1 MSKILTLAQIKKYAR
16 QRVKELES
24 EYEAGDMNALLD
36 AVSVCALHKV
46 ALPRW
51 AVAALAEQIHR
62 ARTYRVASWDDIFGK
77 PLKKGQ
83 WVTAARKEWEL
94 MRSVPYEIW
103 TLTKQKGLSL
113 TEAYSAA
120 AKSLR
125 SNETTVRQIYSVY
138 MRRSARPH

>member
-1 MSKILTLAQIKKYAR
+1 MSKLLTHAQVKKNAR
-16 QRVKELES
+16 QRVKELKS
-24 EYEAGDMNALLD
+24 KYEAGDMNALLD
-36 AVSVCALHKV
+36 AVSICALHKV
-46 ALPRW
+46 AMPRW
-51 AVAALAEQIHR
+51 AAAALAEQIHR

-125 SNETTVRQIYSVY
+125 SNETTIKLIYY
-138 MRRSARPH
+138 KAQALLRGPH